1 MNIIVAGCGRVG
13 SQLATSLSKDGHN
26 VTVIDKNEDSF
37 SRLGSAFNGVTVKGL
52 CFDEDVLISAGAEE
66 CDLFAAVTDLDNTN
80 LMAVEVVRHLFGV
93 PRAVARLYNPAREST
108 YDKLGIEYVSG
119 TKLIAEVLHERI
131 EAGHT
136 HYISS
141 FGAVEIRVFAVA
153 DSLVGKKVYST
164 YREGKVLPAIILRN
178 GVTFI
183 PTQETVFESG
193 DVLRVAVREE
203 ESARLDKYIK
213 EEF

>member
-26 VTVIDKNEDSF
+26 VTVIDKSEDSF
-37 SRLGSAFNGVTVKGL
+37 ARLGSAFNGVTIRGL
-52 CFDEDVLISAGAEE
+52 CFDEEILESAGARD
-66 CDLFAAVTDLDNTN
+66 CDIFAAVTDLDNTN
-80 LMAVEVVRHLFGV
+80 LMAVEVARHLFNV
-93 PRAVARLYNPAREST
+93 PRAVARLYNPVREST

-119 TKLIAEVLHERI
+119 TKLIAEVMHEKI

-141 FGAVEIRVFAVA
+141 FGSVEIRVFAIA
-153 DSLVGKKVYST
+153 ESLVGKKVYSL
-164 YREGKVLPAIILRN
+164 YREAKVLPAIILRN

-183 PTQETVFESG
+183 PTPETIFESG

-203 ESARLDKYIK
+203 ESSKLDRYMK
-213 EEF
+213 EEL